1 MIKILK
7 NFVLENTSYLK
18 TNKENVNFK
27 NNYLK
32 FNNEEGN
39 EEHQFEDDYLKED
52 NETVYSEENQQ
63 SLDQE
68 NISTKNEDDDYYE
81 ENQNSLEKDDISTKN
96 EDDYNKENQQ
106 KINQS
111 KKENNGDFKNTL
123 EELEEKLV
131 SSTGMKVL
139 ATIMSLLWIINMLPV
154 WYGTKTLPGV
164 KSEDDNTTR
173 IIWWVFGWLLWIPGI
188 IISIKWIWIDN

>member
-18 TNKENVNFK
+18 TNKENINFK

-39 EEHQFEDDYLKED
+39 KEQQFEDDYLKEN
-52 NETVYSEENQQ
+52 NENVYNEENKQ

-68 NISTKNEDDDYYE
+68 NISTKNEDVYYE
-81 ENQNSLEKDDISTKN
+81 EDQNSLEQDNISVKN
-96 EDDYNKENQQ
+96 KDDYNKGNQQ

>member
-18 TNKENVNFK
+18 TNKENINFK

-39 EEHQFEDDYLKED
+39 KEQQFEDDYLKEN
-52 NETVYSEENQQ
+52 NENVYNEENQQ

-68 NISTKNEDDDYYE
+68 NISTKNEDVYYE
-81 ENQNSLEKDDISTKN
+81 ENQNSLEQDDISTKN
-96 EDDYNKENQQ
+96 KDDYNKGNQQ
-106 KINQS
+106 KINQP

-131 SSTGMKVL
+131 SSTGMKVV

-154 WYGTKTLPGV
+154 WFGTKTLPGV